1 MDIHLFES
9 KILHLP
15 SPIQELNHSLFK
27 EANVRV
33 YVKRDDLIHPIISG
47 NKWRKLREYIRL
59 AKEFPQLPIVSF
71 GGAYSNHLYALAYVG
86 HEFKI
91 PTIGIIRGKE
101 LDKSSNPYLEQMF
114 NWGME
119 LHFIS
124 RQDYREKISPINKDS
139 ILIPEGGYSEIG
151 INGLENLAL
160 ELANFNPSYII
171 TAVGTGTTALGIN
184 KFMHIPVIGILT
196 LNNLA
201 EIKQH
206 EAELN
211 SSGTTWITDYIMGK
225 YAKETPILTQF
236 CQSFEQQHHIKI
248 EPIYTGKLFYGLYDM
263 IARGKFPKGST
274 ILAIHTGGIKLP
286 N

>member
-9 KILHLP
+9 KTLQLP
-15 SPIQELNHSLFK
+15 SPIQELNISQFK

-33 YVKRDDLIHPIISG
+33 FVKRDDLIHPIISG

-59 AKEFPQLPIVSF
+59 AKEFPQLPLVSF
-71 GGAYSNHLYALAYVG
+71 GGAYSNHLYALAYIG

-91 PTIGIIRGKE
+91 TTMGIIRGKE
-101 LDKSSNPYLEQMF
+101 LNKSSNPFLEQMF

-124 RQDYREKISPINKDS
+124 REDYKEKISPIKRDS

-151 INGLENLAL
+151 INGIQNLVSELEN
-160 ELANFNPSYII
+160 FKPSHIV
-171 TAVGTGTTALGIN
+171 TAVGTGTTALGIH
-184 KFMHIPVIGILT
+184 KYWKKPVIGILT

-201 EIKQH
+201 EIQQH
-206 EAELN
+206 EEELN
-211 SSGTTWITDYIMGK
+211 SSGITWKTDYIMGK
-225 YAKETPILTQF
+225 YAKETPIINDF
-236 CQSFEQQHHIKI
+236 CQSFEEQHQIKI
-248 EPIYTGKLFYGLYDM
+248 EPIYTGRMFYGLYDM
-263 IARGKFPKGST
+263 IAKKAFPEGST